1 MVDRCNLSI
10 LLKGRLVVDECKVNL
25 VLKIIESVEMFPRL
39 IGVRLLVVLMV
50 ALVAMFVMACGE
62 GDSEISTT
70 IVVAQPTTK
79 AEVTGEPESTK
90 VPVTTELTTDEP
102 VSTVAAVATEKPVAT
117 VLPVATMASV
127 VAIEPVNLFDESR
140 FTDVEGIV
148 DPTNFDWPRSIET
161 SEGVITI
168 DAPPVRIHSL
178 SLGHTE
184 IIAALVDF
192 DRLTAVYSFF
202 ADPEQSNVAE
212 LSSDHKMIGFDPEEV
227 VALEPEV
234 IVASRFTNADT
245 VALMKDVG
253 IPVARTNLEN
263 SALGNVPN
271 ILLIGYMI
279 GAEVEAIALADEIE
293 ARMQFISDVL
303 AYSDKPRV
311 LSVSKWTSAF
321 AAGSGST
328 EGGIIEQSGG
338 INAAADSGI
347 EGHQQVSIESIAAMN
362 PDVIIV
368 PQPRDGADVFIEELR
383 SSTVL
388 AEVPAVKNGEIYYVS
403 PRLHTTLS
411 HWNVRGIEELAML
424 LFPSKFSGV
433 TFEDF
438 VQWGE

>member
-1 MVDRCNLSI
+1 VICEVFFERFEMIR
-10 LLKGRLVVDECKVNL
+10 RLFG
-25 VLKIIESVEMFPRL
+25 SR
-39 IGVRLLVVLMV
+39 GVVVLMV
-50 ALVAMFVMACGE
+50 ALVAVFVVACGE
-62 GDSEISTT
+62 DEVEVATSVPVEATATVQVAAEPEATEVVAGDSGLD
-70 IVVAQPTTK
+70 A
-79 AEVTGEPESTK
+79 AE
-90 VPVTTELTTDEP
+90 
-102 VSTVAAVATEKPVAT
+102 PVAT
-117 VLPVATMASV
+117 VAVIATEAPVATVVPVATKAAV
-127 VAIEPVNLFDESR
+127 VAVEPIDLFDKSR
-140 FTDVEGIV
+140 FADIEGIV
-148 DPTNFDWPRSIET
+148 DPTNFGWPRSVET

-168 DAPPVRIHSL
+168 DAPPTKIHAL
-178 SLGHTE
+178 SLGHIE
-184 IIAALVDF
+184 ILAGLVDF

-212 LSSDHKMIGFDPEEV
+212 LSADHKMIGFDPEEV

-271 ILLIGYMI
+271 ILLIGYMV
-279 GAEVEAIALADEIE
+279 GAEAEAIALSDEIE

-303 AYSDKPRV
+303 ASSEKPRV

-328 EGGIIEQSGG
+328 EGGIIEQAGG

-347 EGHQQVSIESIAAMN
+347 EGHQQVSIESIAAIN

-368 PQPRDGADVFIEELR
+368 PQPLDGAEVFIAELK
-383 SSTVL
+383 SSVVL
-388 AEVPAVKNGEIYYVS
+388 AEIPAVKNGEIYYVA

-411 HWNVRGIEELAML
+411 HWNVRGIEELATL

-438 VQWGE
+438 EHFEN